1 MVNRNKRQ
9 EHHEEHADETW
20 LIPYSDLLTLLL
32 ALFIVMY
39 AMSAVDAQKFQQ
51 MSNAFGIAFNNS
63 GASSSTSGA
72 GNSILEHNASLPKGG
87 SKPDT
92 LSEAFNSQTQS
103 ADKETRRPYSEQA
116 EHEQKQLEELQKETN
131 QYIKDNGLSD
141 QLNTQLNMSEL
152 KITIKDSALYASGK
166 AELKGPSK
174 ELAIAIGDLI
184 KNYPDYKIV
193 ISGHTDNV
201 PIKSSSFES
210 NWDLSSARAL
220 SFMKVVLERS
230 GLDPKQFQAVG
241 MGEYHPIASNDTN
254 AGKAQNRR
262 VEVSILRNYTS
273 NAVNEITP

>member
-1 MVNRNKRQ
+1 MSKKKRQ
-9 EHHEEHADETW
+9 EHHEEHVDESW

-39 AMSAVDAQKFQQ
+39 AMSSADAQKFQQ

-63 GASSSTSGA
+63 GLSSSSSGG
-72 GNSILEHNASLPKGG
+72 GNNILYYNASQPQGG
-87 SKPDT
+87 SNPDAM
-92 LSEAFNSQTQS
+92 SEAHNSETET
-103 ADKETRRPYSEQA
+103 ADNVSRRPNAEQA
-116 EHEQKQLEELQKETN
+116 AIEQKQLEELKEKAD
-131 QYIKDNGLSD
+131 QYIEKNGLSA

-152 KITIKDSALYASGK
+152 KITIKDSALFASGK
-166 AELKGPSK
+166 AELMGQSE
-174 ELAIAIGDLI
+174 ELALAIGDLL
-184 KNYPDYKIV
+184 KSYPGYQIV

-201 PIKSSSFES
+201 PIKSSNFES

-220 SFMKVVLERS
+220 NFMKVVLERS

-262 VEVSILRNYTS
+262 VEVSILRKYT
-273 NAVNEITP
+273 NNTVNEISP

>member
-1 MVNRNKRQ
+1 MNKKKRQ

-51 MSNAFGIAFNNS
+51 MSNAFGIAFSNN
-63 GASSSTSGA
+63 GASTSSSGA
-72 GNSILEHNASLPKGG
+72 GNNILDHNATLPKGG
-87 SKPDT
+87 SKADS
-92 LSEAFNSQTQS
+92 LSEAYNSQTQT
-103 ADKETRRPYSEQA
+103 ADDVSRRPYSEQA
-116 EHEQKQLEELQKETN
+116 ALEQKQLEELQKETD
-131 QYIKDNGLSD
+131 QYIKNNGLSD

-152 KITIKDSALYASGK
+152 KITIKDSALFASGK
-166 AELKGPSK
+166 AELKGQSE

-184 KNYPDYKIV
+184 KNYPDYQIV

-220 SFMKVVLERS
+220 GFMKVVLQRS

-241 MGEYHPIASNDTN
+241 MGEYHPIVSNDTH

-273 NAVNEITP
+273 NNVNEITP